1 MGTRSL
7 AQDRQLAPRMGS
19 ELIETIPAGSL
30 VTVDSAPI
38 IYFLEDHSRFA
49 ARFAPLFE
57 AAAAGDLA
65 IAVSA
70 ITVAEV
76 LIGPLAAGN
85 DVLAERYRAA
95 LGRWSV
101 VPVTEELAALAARF
115 RVRFRLRLPDAI
127 QLATAVHSGSFAL
140 VTHDRDFSRVRDVRV
155 FG

>member
-1 MGTRSL
+1 MG
-7 AQDRQLAPRMGS
+7 PG
-19 ELIETIPAGSL
+19 LIETIPAGSL